1 MSSLLSRTIPAA
13 ITAVAAVICVLGFYS
28 LVTAAPAGQPPF
40 ANSVEQRAE
49 MIAEL
54 REIKELL
61 KEQNT
66 LLRQVGK
73 TDGRGK
79 TP

>member
-1 MSSLLSRTIPAA
+1 MFSSLSRLVPVA
-13 ITAVAAVICVLGFYS
+13 ITLIVVGFCVLGFYS